1 MKMKLYEILKNFVE
15 KEAHIRMP
23 KLEKCEYFEMTGI
36 YHDDTMSEWC
46 SDNNKQ
52 CENCKNHSCYQTY
65 IESISIEHKNEKRK
79 IFARY
84 DTDEHEI
91 YLSVRKYREYDE
103 DVFISRNICEYISW
117 GG

>member
-52 CENCKNHSCYQTY
+52 CENCKNCP
-65 IESISIEHKNEKRK
+65 HKAQCIKHN
-79 IFARY
+79 ARCN
-84 DTDEHEI
+84 TPLE
-91 YLSVRKYREYDE
+91 
-103 DVFISRNICEYISW
+103 
-117 GG
+117 

>member
-79 IFARY
+79 I
-84 DTDEHEI
+84 
-91 YLSVRKYREYDE
+91 E
-103 DVFISRNICEYISW
+103 DLIQHFTLYSLFYIKSILLP
-117 GG
+117 

>member
-52 CENCKNHSCYQTY
+52 CENCKNHSCYQTFDLY
-65 IESISIEHKNEKRK
+65 KPCLHHTQATCGLFYLYRKNT
-79 IFARY
+79 A
-84 DTDEHEI
+84 
-91 YLSVRKYREYDE
+91 
-103 DVFISRNICEYISW
+103 
-117 GG
+117 